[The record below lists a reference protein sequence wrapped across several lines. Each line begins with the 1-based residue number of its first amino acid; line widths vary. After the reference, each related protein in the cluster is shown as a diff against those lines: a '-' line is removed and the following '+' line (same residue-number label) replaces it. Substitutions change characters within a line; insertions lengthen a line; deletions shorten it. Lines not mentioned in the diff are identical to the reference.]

1 MSSRLRPGS
10 VAVAALAMVASIP
23 ASAQTRA
30 ALDPPQSLAQT
41 QAKPMTPPRV
51 TWLKGRCA
59 QLVAFFDYYGVSRG
73 ENSDGA
79 RNHERIR
86 ATIEC
91 SEGGYRTGIDR
102 MAALLNRKAFDIPKP
117 GTPVIEPEDMEV
129 PDITNPTQKRY

>member
-1 MSSRLRPGS
+1 MSSRIRLGLM
-10 VAVAALAMVASIP
+10 AVAAVATAASAP
-23 ASAQTRA
+23 ASAQTLA
-30 ALDPPQSLAQT
+30 ATGSPPPLVQAP
-41 QAKPMTPPRV
+41 AKPMTPARV
-51 TWLKGRCA
+51 AWLKGRCA
-59 QLVAFFDYYGVSRG
+59 QLVAFFDYYGTSRG

-91 SEGGYRTGIDR
+91 SEGEHRTGIDR
-102 MAALLNRKAFDIPKP
+102 IAVLLRRKAFDIPKP